1 MGAYTLNMA
10 SSAVEIPNILS
21 LINPTQQ
28 LRTNKVIFQ
37 KTKLNKT
44 KVFISLLACRNSN
57 WEI

>member
-10 SSAVEIPNILS
+10 SVEIPNILS